1 MSKPRCKPGDMA
13 FILKG
18 ENAGMIVHVIRAYQ
32 DGELIAG
39 SKWIDAVDKNN
50 PYLAWV
56 IESAG
61 GLFKHRYTTGQ
72 QAPGNAMSVLVD
84 SELKPIRPGKGV
96 DEVLR
101 ITGKPKTTTDKRRLE
116 IVEGQSC

>member
-1 MSKPRCKPGDMA
+1 MIKSRCKPGDLA

-18 ENAGMIVHVIRAYQ
+18 ENAGRIVHVIHAYQ

-50 PYLAWV
+50 PSLSWV
-56 IESAG
+56 VKSAG
-61 GLFKHRYTTGQ
+61 GLLKHRYTTGQ
-72 QAPGNAMSVLVD
+72 QAPDDAMSVMVD
-84 SELKPIRPGKGV
+84 SELKPIRPGKGT

-101 ITGKPKTTTDKRRLE
+101 VTGKPKTTMAKLSAAK
-116 IVEGQSC
+116 GAMA